1 IGLNVEQ
8 DQDLKRVRNFRVD
21 VEALSAGFQG
31 TCGINVMR
39 KLRDASRWHPWSVWL
54 AVRVQ
59 SVLIPSITRV

>member
-1 IGLNVEQ
+1 MGLNVEQ
-8 DQDLKRVRNFRVD
+8 DQDLKGVRVD
-21 VEALSAGFQG
+21 VEALGAGFQG

-59 SVLIPSITRV
+59 SVLIPSITMV